1 MSFEEAVKSWV
12 ATDNEIKEKMTE
24 LKELRDTRVHYQEC
38 IIDYVTNNDMEHKTV
53 QITDGELR
61 FLNNKVTSPLTFKFI
76 TQCLTDC
83 ISDENQV
90 KQLVE
95 YIKQKRSIKYI
106 PEVKRSYK

>member
-24 LKELRDTRVHYQEC
+24 LKELRDTRVHYQEY

-61 FLNNKVTSPLTFKFI
+61 FQNNKVTSPLTFKFI

-95 YIKQKRSIKYI
+95 YIKQKRAIKYI